1 MYDPGGLE
9 AVARGELERRRA
21 RDLLE
26 ERRFLAPALIAPAV
40 IFIALLVGVPL
51 GLAVYLSLTDATAGS
66 LTGRWVGLHN
76 FVDAWH
82 NPNFRTALE
91 NTIVFTLVTQA
102 LIVVGAAVLAHAL
115 IRPFRGRWLV
125 RFLILL
131 PWAAPVA
138 LSTIGFLW
146 ILDSQFS
153 VLNWTLVHDV
163 LPGGGHLYLY
173 KPVNS
178 VLGVID
184 HLPWVHTGKI
194 NPFNPP
200 QWLGQAT
207 LAKISIIVIQAWR
220 ILPFATVIF
229 LAGLSSLPAEI
240 EDAARIDGATAFRKF
255 WYVTLPLQ
263 LPIAVVTLLFGI
275 VFTATDMTVVYVL
288 TNGGPFNSTQVLTTW
303 AYQTGIVSSS
313 LGQGAA
319 VSLYLLPVL
328 VVIAVLMLRFAR
340 RVEVT

>member
-1 MYDPGGLE
+1 LN
-9 AVARGELERRRA
+9 AVARGGSEGRRW
-21 RDLLE
+21 RDVLE
-26 ERRFLAPALIAPAV
+26 ERRFLAPSLIGPAV
-40 IFIALLVGVPL
+40 IFIVVLVGVPL

-66 LTGRWVGLHN
+66 LTGNWVGLQN
-76 FVDAWH
+76 FIDAWH
-82 NPNFRTALE
+82 NPNFRTALK
-91 NTIVFTLVTQA
+91 NTIVFTLASQA
-102 LIVVGAAVLAHAL
+102 LVLAGAAVLAHAL
-115 IRPFRGRWLV
+115 IRPFRGRWLL

-146 ILDSQFS
+146 IFDSQFS
-153 VLNWTLVHDV
+153 VLNWVLVHDV
-163 LPGGGHLYLY
+163 LPGGWHLYLY
-173 KPVNS
+173 KPINWL
-178 VLGVID
+178 LGVID
-184 HLPWVHTGKI
+184 HLPWVDTGKI

-207 LAKISIIVIQAWR
+207 LAKLSVIAVQAWR

-229 LAGLSSLPAEI
+229 LAGLSSIPVEV
-240 EDAARIDGATAFRKF
+240 EDAARMDGATGLRKF
-255 WYVTLPLQ
+255 WHVTLPLQ
-263 LPIAVVTLLFGI
+263 LPIAAVALLFGI

-319 VSLYLLPVL
+319 VSLFLLPVL
-328 VVIAVLMLRFAR
+328 VIVAVLMLRFAR
-340 RVEVT
+340 KVEVS

>member
-1 MYDPGGLE
+1 LN
-9 AVARGELERRRA
+9 AVARGGSEGRRW
-21 RDLLE
+21 RDALE
-26 ERRFLAPALIAPAV
+26 ERRFLAPALIGPAV
-40 IFIALLVGVPL
+40 IFIVVLVGVPL

-66 LTGRWVGLHN
+66 LTGNWVGLQN
-76 FVDAWH
+76 FIDAWH
-82 NPNFRTALE
+82 NPNFRTALK
-91 NTIVFTLVTQA
+91 NTIVFTLASQA
-102 LIVVGAAVLAHAL
+102 LVVAGAAVLAHAL
-115 IRPFRGRWLV
+115 IRPFRGRWLL

-146 ILDSQFS
+146 IFDSQFS
-153 VLNWTLVHDV
+153 VLNWVLVHDV
-163 LPGGGHLYLY
+163 LPGGWHLYLY
-173 KPVNS
+173 KPINWL
-178 VLGVID
+178 LGVID
-184 HLPWVHTGKI
+184 HLPWVDTGKI

-207 LAKISIIVIQAWR
+207 LAKLSVIAVQAWR

-229 LAGLSSLPAEI
+229 LAGLSSIPVEV
-240 EDAARIDGATAFRKF
+240 EDAARMDGATGLRKF
-255 WYVTLPLQ
+255 WHVTLPLQ
-263 LPIAVVTLLFGI
+263 LPIAAVALLFGI

-319 VSLYLLPVL
+319 VSLFLLPVL
-328 VVIAVLMLRFAR
+328 VIVAVLMLRFAR
-340 RVEVT
+340 KVEVS

>member
-1 MYDPGGLE
+1 
-9 AVARGELERRRA
+9 
-21 RDLLE
+21 
-26 ERRFLAPALIAPAV
+26 V

-229 LAGLSSLPAEI
+229 LAGLSSIPAEI

-275 VFTATDMTVVYVL
+275 VFTATDMTVAYVL
-288 TNGGPFNSTQVLTTW
+288 THGGPFNSTQMITTW
-303 AYQTGIVSSS
+303 SFTTGIEAGR
-313 LGQGAA
+313 LGAGAA
-319 VSLYLLPVL
+319 ISLFLLPVL
-328 VVIAVLMLRFAR
+328 AIVAVGMLVAAKRA
-340 RVEVT
+340 EVA

>member
-1 MYDPGGLE
+1 LE
-9 AVARGELERRRA
+9 AVAGGKARRRRW
-21 RDLLE
+21 RDVLE
-26 ERRFLAPALIAPAV
+26 ERRFLATALISPAV

-51 GLAVYLSLTDATAGS
+51 GLSIYLSLTDATAGS
-66 LTGRWVGLHN
+66 LTGHWVGFQN

-82 NPNFRTALE
+82 NPNFRTALK
-91 NTIVFTLVTQA
+91 NTIVFTLATQA
-102 LIVVGAAVLAHAL
+102 LILVGAAVLAHAL

-153 VLNWTLVHDV
+153 VLNWTLVHDI

-173 KPVNS
+173 KPINWL
-178 VLGVID
+178 LGVID

-207 LAKISIIVIQAWR
+207 LAKISIIVIQGWR

-229 LAGLSSLPAEI
+229 LAGLSSIPAEI

-255 WYVTLPLQ
+255 WHVTLPLQ

-303 AYQTGIVSSS
+303 SYQTGIVSSS

-340 RVEVT
+340 KVEVT

>member
-1 MYDPGGLE
+1 LEAE
-9 AVARGELERRRA
+9 AVARGEPQRRRW

-26 ERRFLAPALIAPAV
+26 ERRFLAPVLIAPAV

-51 GLAVYLSLTDATAGS
+51 GLAAYLSLTDATAGS
-66 LTGRWVGLHN
+66 LTGNWVGFQN

-82 NPNFRTALE
+82 NPNFRTALK
-91 NTIVFTLVTQA
+91 NTIIFTLASQA
-102 LIVVGAAVLAHAL
+102 LVLLGAGLLAHLL
-115 IRPFRGRWLV
+115 IKPFRGRWLV

-153 VLNWTLVHDV
+153 VVNWTLVHDIM
-163 LPGGGHLYLY
+163 PGSGHFYLY
-173 KPVNS
+173 KPINWL
-178 VLGVID
+178 LGVID
-184 HLPWVHTGKI
+184 HLPWVQIGKI
-194 NPFNPP
+194 DPFNPP
-200 QWLGQAT
+200 QWLGEPT
-207 LAKISIIVIQAWR
+207 LAKLSIVFIQAWR

-229 LAGLSSLPAEI
+229 IAGLASIPAEV
-240 EDAARIDGATAFRKF
+240 EDAATMDGATGLRKF
-255 WYVTLPLQ
+255 WHVTLPLQ
-263 LPIAVVTLLFGI
+263 LPIALVALLFGI

-313 LGQGAA
+313 LAEGAA
-319 VSLYLLPVL
+319 VSLFLLPVL
-328 VVIAVLMLRFAR
+328 VIVVVLMLRFAR
-340 RVEVT
+340 KVEVT